1 MTIDNIL
8 EILENSADENERY
21 MAYLRGINGFP
32 SLSEIIKEEYNN
44 TPEFNKTEAVDCIL
58 TCIGYFLDDCSGFT
72 MGQKNKISKD
82 LQRWL
87 DNVTYDLGL
96 PNINIHDTDSN
107 HVIDDPEIEI
117 IKALHVYKNSPIKGI
132 TKKELADNLE
142 ISEKTVKDIINK
154 LDNKQRS
161 SSLRIAGQK
170 VTLKLKESYTTA
182 TSNGNR
188 FKVFSSE
195 STVNPIFL
203 QFNISQ
209 VFSLLNGCK
218 LSYVGEGRN
227 MALYTAM
234 EIWDQLSPYTKGKIK
249 SFYCN
254 RYPDFAEFISDVE
267 AEIASSDLHAYVSE
281 REQMEDMDLKNDEIN
296 ETYDKLNSNPTFS

>member
-281 REQMEDMDLKNDEIN
+281 REQMEYMDLKNDEIN
-296 ETYDKLNSNPTFS
+296 ETYDKINY

>member
-281 REQMEDMDLKNDEIN
+281 REQMEYMDLKNDEIN
-296 ETYDKLNSNPTFS
+296 ETYDKTNY

>member
-234 EIWDQLSPYTKGKIK
+234 EIWDQLSPYTKGRIK

-296 ETYDKLNSNPTFS
+296 ETYDKINN

>member
-96 PNINIHDTDSN
+96 PNINIHDSDSN

-234 EIWDQLSPYTKGKIK
+234 EIWDQLSPYTKGRIK

-296 ETYDKLNSNPTFS
+296 ETYDKINY

>member
-154 LDNKQRS
+154 LDKKQRS

-170 VTLKLKESYTTA
+170 VTIKLKESYTTA

-234 EIWDQLSPYTKGKIK
+234 EIWDQLSPYTKGRIK

-296 ETYDKLNSNPTFS
+296 ETYDKINY

>member
-117 IKALHVYKNSPIKGI
+117 IKALHVYKNCPIKGI

-296 ETYDKLNSNPTFS
+296 ETYDKINS

>member
-44 TPEFNKTEAVDCIL
+44 TSEFNKTEAVDCIL

-107 HVIDDPEIEI
+107 HVIDDPVIEI

-142 ISEKTVKDIINK
+142 NSEKTVKDIINK

-296 ETYDKLNSNPTFS
+296 ETYDKINS

>member
-72 MGQKNKISKD
+72 MGQKNKILKD

-234 EIWDQLSPYTKGKIK
+234 EIWDQLSPYTKGRIK

-296 ETYDKLNSNPTFS
+296 ETYDKINY

>member
-234 EIWDQLSPYTKGKIK
+234 EIWDQLSPYTKGRIK

-281 REQMEDMDLKNDEIN
+281 REQMEYMDLKNDEIN
-296 ETYDKLNSNPTFS
+296 ETYDKTNY

>member
-296 ETYDKLNSNPTFS
+296 ETYDKINY

>member
-44 TPEFNKTEAVDCIL
+44 TSEFNKTEAVDCIL

-234 EIWDQLSPYTKGKIK
+234 EIWDQLSPYTKGRIK

-296 ETYDKLNSNPTFS
+296 ETYDKINS

>member
-234 EIWDQLSPYTKGKIK
+234 EIWDQLSPYTKGRIK

-281 REQMEDMDLKNDEIN
+281 REQMEYMDLKNDEIN
-296 ETYDKLNSNPTFS
+296 ETYDKINY

>member
-96 PNINIHDTDSN
+96 PNMNIHDTDSN

-296 ETYDKLNSNPTFS
+296 ETYDKINS

>member
-234 EIWDQLSPYTKGKIK
+234 EIWDQLSPYTKGRIK

-296 ETYDKLNSNPTFS
+296 ETYDKINS

>member
-161 SSLRIAGQK
+161 TSLRIAGQK

-234 EIWDQLSPYTKGKIK
+234 EIWDQLSPYTKGRIK

-281 REQMEDMDLKNDEIN
+281 REQMEYMDLKNDEIN
-296 ETYDKLNSNPTFS
+296 ETYDKTNY

>member
-234 EIWDQLSPYTKGKIK
+234 EIWDQLSPYTKGRIK

-296 ETYDKLNSNPTFS
+296 ETYDKTNY

>member
-44 TPEFNKTEAVDCIL
+44 TSEFNKTEAVDCIL

-96 PNINIHDTDSN
+96 PNMNIHDTDSN

-234 EIWDQLSPYTKGKIK
+234 EIWDQLSPYTKGRIK

-296 ETYDKLNSNPTFS
+296 ETYDKINS

>member
-234 EIWDQLSPYTKGKIK
+234 EIWDQLSPYTKGRIK

-296 ETYDKLNSNPTFS
+296 ETYDKINY

>member
-296 ETYDKLNSNPTFS
+296 ETYDKINN

>member
-234 EIWDQLSPYTKGKIK
+234 EIWDQLSPYTKGRIK

-281 REQMEDMDLKNDEIN
+281 REQMEYMDLKNDEIN
-296 ETYDKLNSNPTFS
+296 ETLSLIHI

>member
-1 MTIDNIL
+1 M
-8 EILENSADENERY
+8 
-21 MAYLRGINGFP
+21 
-32 SLSEIIKEEYNN
+32 
-44 TPEFNKTEAVDCIL
+44 
-58 TCIGYFLDDCSGFT
+58 
-72 MGQKNKISKD
+72 KIS
-82 LQRWL
+82 
-87 DNVTYDLGL
+87 V
-96 PNINIHDTDSN
+96 
-107 HVIDDPEIEI
+107 HVINCGTATI
-117 IKALHVYKNSPIKGI
+117 IPIITIVVSIKGI
-132 TKKELADNLE
+132 RVGTTLPTLIFIRSAATYRQFPTGGVTNPIPQTMVINTPSTIGSTPTDIAIGYTIGTKSVSVAMDSINIVTMKN
-142 ISEKTVKDIINK
+142 INKIIINITVGLVENPSIISVNHK
-154 LDNKQRS
+154 SKPAVVSITVNNFAAPITRYIFPLVLPVSIIDSFIS
-161 SSLRIAGQK
+161 SQFNSLYTKPPTTKA
-170 VTLKLKESYTTA
+170 YTTA

-296 ETYDKLNSNPTFS
+296 ETYDKINS

>member
-44 TPEFNKTEAVDCIL
+44 TSEFNKTEAVDCIL

-296 ETYDKLNSNPTFS
+296 ETYDKINS

>member
-72 MGQKNKISKD
+72 MGQKNQISKD

-117 IKALHVYKNSPIKGI
+117 IKAQHVYKNSPIKVI

-234 EIWDQLSPYTKGKIK
+234 EIWDQLSPYTKGRIK

-296 ETYDKLNSNPTFS
+296 ETYDKINS

>member
-1 MTIDNIL
+1 
-8 EILENSADENERY
+8 
-21 MAYLRGINGFP
+21 MAIVLRF
-32 SLSEIIKEEYNN
+32 
-44 TPEFNKTEAVDCIL
+44 
-58 TCIGYFLDDCSGFT
+58 
-72 MGQKNKISKD
+72 
-82 LQRWL
+82 
-87 DNVTYDLGL
+87 
-96 PNINIHDTDSN
+96 
-107 HVIDDPEIEI
+107 
-117 IKALHVYKNSPIKGI
+117 
-132 TKKELADNLE
+132 
-142 ISEKTVKDIINK
+142 
-154 LDNKQRS
+154 
-161 SSLRIAGQK
+161 
-170 VTLKLKESYTTA
+170 
-182 TSNGNR
+182 
-188 FKVFSSE
+188 E

-296 ETYDKLNSNPTFS
+296 ETYDKINS

>member
-296 ETYDKLNSNPTFS
+296 ETYDKINS